1 MNRPPTSRG
10 NPERKVTKT
19 QLPNDEI
26 ARNVIA
32 LRDEL
37 ARATLGREPSDP
49 SVKMALLLNDCIY
62 GQGEPPGAIAA
73 TSECPQTATTKPRWQ
88 RILELE
94 EQARG
99 VRSPPGATP
108 EQAREARNSR
118 NLEVIATKARIDLY
132 APGIA
137 LLIMIAL
144 AWWILRR

>member
-62 GQGEPPGAIAA
+62 GQGEPPVSY
-73 TSECPQTATTKPRWQ
+73 THLTLPTK
-88 RILELE
+88 RI
-94 EQARG
+94 
-99 VRSPPGATP
+99 V
-108 EQAREARNSR
+108 
-118 NLEVIATKARIDLY
+118 
-132 APGIA
+132 
-137 LLIMIAL
+137 
-144 AWWILRR
+144 